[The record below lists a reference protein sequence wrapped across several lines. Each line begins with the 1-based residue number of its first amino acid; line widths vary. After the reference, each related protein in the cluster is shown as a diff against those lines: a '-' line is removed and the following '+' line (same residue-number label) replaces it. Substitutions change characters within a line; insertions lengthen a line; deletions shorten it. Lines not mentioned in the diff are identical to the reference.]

1 MDANK
6 INASLVKLLK
16 TEEDLMHEKIDKVL
30 LEQWVHYLKR
40 KQVLLRMFD
49 KLGKNSDVI

>member
-1 MDANK
+1 MDTDK
-6 INASLVKLLK
+6 INAILVKLLK

-30 LEQWVHYLKR
+30 DVHWVHYLKR
-40 KQVLLRMFD
+40 KQVLLREFD